1 MRFKLIYMDN
11 GATTKIDEN
20 VLKSMMPYFTEKYAN
35 PSSSHSF
42 GQDAKDAVDKARGR
56 IAKAIGA
63 DEHEIFFTSGG
74 TESNNWALKG
84 LAFAAMNAGK
94 IDASGKK
101 IKSGEHKNH
110 IITTKIEHKSI
121 LNVCEWLKENA
132 GFETTYLDVDKDGF
146 VNPEDIKKAITK
158 KTLLVSIIHGNNEVG
173 TIQDIETIGNICKN
187 AGVLFHTDVC
197 QSFTKTLVDVQ
208 KQNID
213 LLTLNAHKVH
223 GPKGIGALFI
233 RKGVEV
239 MDWQQGGNHEK
250 GMRSG
255 TENVHGIV
263 GFGEAVKIAMKDV
276 NKNVKHMILLR
287 DKLIKVIMD
296 NVENVKL
303 NGYYK
308 EGNSDKR
315 LCNNVNFSFL
325 AIEGESLGGYLDQK
339 FVCSSTGS
347 ACNAR
352 NLEPSY
358 VLKAMEL
365 TDEEANGSLRLTLSK
380 FNTEEEIDYV
390 AKTIPKIVEKLR
402 HISPIGKVVNYFKKK

>member
-11 GATTKIDEN
+11 GATTKIDED
-20 VLKSMMPYFTEKYAN
+20 VLKTMMPYFTEKYAN

-42 GQDAKDAVDKARGR
+42 GQDAKDAVDNARAI

-63 DEHEIFFTSGG
+63 NDEEIFFTSGG
-74 TESNNWALKG
+74 TESNNWSLKG
-84 LAFAAMNAGK
+84 AAFAAKNA
-94 IDASGKK
+94 KK
-101 IKSGEHKNH
+101 DSSGEHKNH

-121 LNVCEWLKENA
+121 LNVCKWLENE

-146 VNPEDIKKAITK
+146 VNPDDVKKAITK

-173 TIQDIETIGNICKN
+173 TIQDILEIGKICKDS
-187 AGVLFHTDVC
+187 GVLFHTDVC

-213 LLTLNAHKVH
+213 LLTLNAHKIH
-223 GPKGIGALFI
+223 GPKGIGALFV
-233 RKGVEV
+233 RKGVNL

-263 GFGEAVKIAMKDV
+263 GFGEAVKIAMKNL

-287 DKLIKVIMD
+287 DKLIKSILD
-296 NVENVKL
+296 NVKDVKL
-303 NGYYK
+303 NGPYK
-308 EGNSDKR
+308 EGDSDKR
-315 LCNNVNFSFL
+315 LCNNINFSFL

-339 FVCSSTGS
+339 WVCSSTGS

-358 VLKAMEL
+358 VLKAMGL
-365 TDEEANGSLRLTLSK
+365 TDEEANGSLRLSLSK
-380 FNTEEEIDYV
+380 FNTEEEVDYV